1 MKSVLLFQ
9 ISVDDVIDNIP
20 IFGFAADDVNRN
32 SVIYPTTLTT
42 VEVIEYDIIDT
53 IYFLN
58 NAYLRDDRQLKN
70 VTIEV
75 NGLATTDVLTWNDT
89 LQNEI
94 GINYNNTSIGVNT
107 TLYIFSADIYDELQW
122 EMFLMSFS
130 FLQGGVRAMDRDVG
144 NRTIT
149 ITVQDCNNSVTM
161 TTIINV
167 LPLPPVVMITV
178 NNITFT
184 EGDDFILLR
193 NEFPVAVEQ
202 DQDALFVSLTIT
214 LE

>member
-1 MKSVLLFQ
+1 MFQ
-9 ISVDDVIDNIP
+9 ISVNDVIDDIP

-32 SVIYPTTLTT
+32 SVVYPTTLTT
-42 VEVIEYDIIDT
+42 VKVIEYDIIDS

-75 NGLATTDVLTWNDT
+75 TGLAATDTLTWNGT
-89 LQNEI
+89 LQEAL
-94 GINYNNTSIGVNT
+94 GIDYTDASDGVNT
-107 TLYIFSADIYDELQW
+107 LHIFSGDIYDELQW

-130 FLQGGVRAMDRDVG
+130 FLQDGVRADDRDVG
-144 NRTIT
+144 NRTINVT
-149 ITVQDCNNSVTM
+149 AQDCSNSVTL

-178 NNITFT
+178 DNITFT
-184 EGDDFILLR
+184 ERDNFTLIR
-193 NEFPVAVEQ
+193 NEFPIAVEQ
-202 DQDALFVSLTIT
+202 DQDAMFVSLTIT
-214 LE
+214 LQ